1 MEAGRLICTNKPFEL
16 HPTIRQILMAFRA
29 VAAAKDIDLVLDLD
43 PAIDSFSPYLL
54 GDDMR
59 ISQVISNLSS

>member
-1 MEAGRLICTNKPFEL
+1 
-16 HPTIRQILMAFRA
+16 MAFRA

-43 PAIDSFSPYLL
+43 PAIDAFSPYLL

-59 ISQVISNLSS
+59 ISQVISNLSSSVLVEQRARQTTDAMSYP